1 MENKSIDW
9 GNNFQTPDY
18 ICDYM
23 SSFLPNDAG
32 YILEPTPGKGNLV
45 KVLEQKGKVYA
56 PKYFEDVKDVKFDW
70 IKNNKITNAC
80 YRLLDEIGYF
90 DSKAKIYYVSDK
102 ELPHDTFRVDD
113 YPEIKLFSLQ
123 ETLDFLEKNDDKI
136 RYTSSI
142 FDKTDR
148 EVLKQRAIERL
159 KDFWEKNPDGM
170 IDFG

>member
-1 MENKSIDW
+1 MGCHTWFYKKVNLPLEECKKKVL
-9 GNNFQTPDY
+9 NNF
-18 ICDYM
+18 
-23 SSFLPNDAG
+23 
-32 YILEPTPGKGNLV
+32 E
-45 KVLEQKGKVYA
+45 
-56 PKYFEDVKDVKFDW
+56 KYVSWKIQDINISEYESDENIHISIKNTNRIISW
-70 IKNNKITNAC
+70 IKKGWIKEAC
-80 YRLLDEIGYF
+80 YKLLDDVGYY
-90 DSKAKIYYVSDK
+90 DNKTKIYYINND
-102 ELPHDTFRVDD
+102 ELPHDIFRIGD